1 MTCFFETHG
10 MVLKILKIFVPLPD
24 VADSSEFTSHYP
36 LQLATVISLYVSKEN
51 MFLLRSACSIT
62 RLALVTVPIPM

>member
-1 MTCFFETHG
+1 MTSFFETHG
-10 MVLKILKIFVPLPD
+10 MVLKILKPLPD

-36 LQLATVISLYVSKEN
+36 LQLATIISLYVSTET
-51 MFLLRSACSIT
+51 MFLFPSACSIR